1 MNKKWEFYGEN
12 SEEII
17 DIAKKHNIS
26 ELLTKILVNR
36 GITDDK
42 EIDTFLNPTR
52 NDFYDPYLMPDMDKA
67 VERIIKAINNQEK
80 VMIYGDY
87 DVDGITSITVLKK
100 FLEERGLKTGHYIPN
115 RLEEGYGL
123 NENAIRS
130 IAEQKYTLM
139 ITVDC
144 GISGIEEVELAN
156 QLGIETIIT
165 DHHEQSESL
174 PNAYAIINAK
184 RKDSQ
189 YPFRGLAGCGAV
201 FKLIQAISLRLG
213 LEEKEFLKYLD
224 IVCVGTISDIVPL
237 VDENRVI
244 AKLGLKLVAQ
254 TRNIGLRELILQSGY
269 KKIDSNTISFGVA
282 PRINA
287 CGRMGYQ
294 EEALDLFLTNNIEE
308 ARKITARLNSY
319 NLERQTK
326 EKDIFEQAI
335 KELEKEDIEKLNTIV
350 LSGDNWHHGV
360 IGIVASK
367 LTEKF
372 YKPTILICFED
383 NIGKGSG
390 RSLPGFDLHEALV
403 ETSAYLE
410 KYGGHEMAVG
420 LSLKKE
426 KYNDFK
432 LAFEE
437 IAKSKNIQQII
448 PVIKIDSIITAKDVN
463 KKTIQD
469 LEMLEPF
476 GEKNKNPIFVYK
488 NLKIDSIRALSEGK
502 HLKLTL
508 KDDNLLINA
517 IGFNLGYLS
526 EEYLI
531 GDKIDIAG
539 NLEINKYGRR
549 RDNPNKYKRCYEIN
563 IEKID
568 KYTQNWS
575 KYYEKKD
582 FTNMERQFN
591 KIQKELEKV
600 VPLESVITK
609 ARQLENIHNLIKNN
623 GKNFNLTQE
632 ELELANKLV

>member
-1 MNKKWEFYGEN
+1 MNKKWEFYEEN
-12 SEEII
+12 NEKII
-17 DIAKKHNIS
+17 EIAKKHNIS

-52 NDFYDPYLMPDMDKA
+52 NDFYDPYLMPDMEKA

-144 GISGIEEVELAN
+144 GISGIEEVDLAN

-165 DHHEQSESL
+165 DHHEQLENL

-201 FKLIQAISLRLG
+201 FKLIQAISIRLK

-269 KKIDSNTISFGVA
+269 RKIDSNTISFGIA

-319 NLERQTK
+319 NVERQTK

-335 KELEKEDIEKLNTIV
+335 KELEKEDIKNLNTIV

-383 NIGKGSG
+383 DIGKGSG

-403 ETSAYLE
+403 ESSAYLE

-463 KKTIQD
+463 KKTIEE

-517 IGFNLGYLS
+517 IGFNLGHLS

-549 RDNPNKYKRCYEIN
+549 RNSSNKYKRCYEIN
-563 IEKID
+563 IEKG
-568 KYTQNWS
+568 
-575 KYYEKKD
+575 
-582 FTNMERQFN
+582 
-591 KIQKELEKV
+591 
-600 VPLESVITK
+600 
-609 ARQLENIHNLIKNN
+609 NLYAK
-623 GKNFNLTQE
+623 
-632 ELELANKLV
+632 

>member
-1 MNKKWEFYGEN
+1 MNKKWEFYEEN

-156 QLGIETIIT
+156 QLGIEIIIT

-254 TRNIGLRELILQSGY
+254 TKNIGLRELILQSGY

-403 ETSAYLE
+403 ESSAYLE

-563 IEKID
+563 IEKG
-568 KYTQNWS
+568 
-575 KYYEKKD
+575 
-582 FTNMERQFN
+582 
-591 KIQKELEKV
+591 
-600 VPLESVITK
+600 
-609 ARQLENIHNLIKNN
+609 NLYAKQRKCNN
-623 GKNFNLTQE
+623 R
-632 ELELANKLV
+632 

>member
-1 MNKKWEFYGEN
+1 MNKKWEFYEEN
-12 SEEII
+12 NEKII
-17 DIAKKHNIS
+17 EIAKKHNIS

-36 GITDDK
+36 GIIDDK

-52 NDFYDPYLMPDMDKA
+52 NDFYDPYLMPDMEKA

-144 GISGIEEVELAN
+144 GISGIEEVDLAN

-165 DHHEQSESL
+165 DHHEQLEIL

-201 FKLIQAISLRLG
+201 FKLIQAISIRLK

-269 KKIDSNTISFGVA
+269 RKIDSNTISFGVA

-319 NLERQTK
+319 NVERQTK

-335 KELEKEDIEKLNTIV
+335 KELEKEDIKNLNTIV

-383 NIGKGSG
+383 DIGKGSG

-403 ETSAYLE
+403 ESSAYLE

-463 KKTIQD
+463 KKTIEE

-517 IGFNLGYLS
+517 IGFNLGHLS

-549 RDNPNKYKRCYEIN
+549 RNSSNKYKRCYEIN
-563 IEKID
+563 IEKG
-568 KYTQNWS
+568 
-575 KYYEKKD
+575 
-582 FTNMERQFN
+582 
-591 KIQKELEKV
+591 
-600 VPLESVITK
+600 
-609 ARQLENIHNLIKNN
+609 NLYAK
-623 GKNFNLTQE
+623 
-632 ELELANKLV
+632 